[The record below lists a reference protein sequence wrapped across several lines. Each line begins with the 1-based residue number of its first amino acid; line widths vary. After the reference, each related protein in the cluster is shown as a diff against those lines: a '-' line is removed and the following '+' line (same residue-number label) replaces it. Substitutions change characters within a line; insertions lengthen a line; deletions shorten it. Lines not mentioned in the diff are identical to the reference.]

1 VAYLRPPDPK
11 PIKQQKSNLRK
22 EAKID
27 KQKLSEFQQKLVESK
42 KKEKKLNEEIRI
54 AQSAVISKEFLV
66 RQAVQD
72 VKQQLTEHKYR
83 KRTKS
88 MEDRR
93 STISDYPPHENNLHH
108 QHPLNGE
115 DPYQVDIYEEEV
127 PVSIV
132 LNRQLENAELID
144 VCPEFRYFVPEF
156 KHIKLGDEIEKFIIG
171 GDQKPTDDDKSV
183 LLFGP
188 IGAGKTSLVNSMMN
202 FLYDVKK
209 EHDIR
214 LCINHSEKDQPT
226 KGVNVYVFNNT
237 IYPYSITIIDTPG
250 VPDKKGYV
258 KTSNLIKNWFDL
270 ELKTSKHLRIDAVS
284 VVLQHDE
291 GDLGWP
297 LINEL
302 AAVKRLLKDDLR
314 TNVMPVTTKG
324 EVLPQPQALRSLVYA
339 NIPFVSY
346 YKINS
351 SGYME
356 LAPGEKPLHHY
367 ISYKHAAY
375 ELDRYF
381 TDLDELVTPLLA
393 VTHRAQ

>member
-1 VAYLRPPDPK
+1 VAYLRPSDPK

-22 EAKID
+22 EPKID
-27 KQKLSEFQQKLVESK
+27 KKKLSEFQQKLAESK
-42 KKEKKLNEEIRI
+42 KKEKQLNDEIRI

-66 RQAVQD
+66 RQAAQN
-72 VKQQLTEHKYR
+72 VKQQLTEHKDR

-93 STISDYPPHENNLHH
+93 STISDYPPHENNFHH
-108 QHPLNGE
+108 QHPLNEE
-115 DPYQVDIYEEEV
+115 DPHQVDIYEEEV

-132 LNRQLENAELID
+132 LSRQLENAELID

-156 KHIKLGDEIEKFIIG
+156 KHIKLSDEIDKFIIG
-171 GDQKPTDDDKSV
+171 GDQELTDDDKSV

-188 IGAGKTSLVNSMMN
+188 IGSGKTSLVNSMMN

-209 EHDIR
+209 EHDVR
-214 LCINHSEKDQPT
+214 LSINHSTKDQPT

-237 IYPYSITIIDTPG
+237 IYPYSITVIDTPG

-258 KTSNLIKNWFDL
+258 GTSTLIKNWFDL
-270 ELKTSKHLRIDAVS
+270 ELKTSGHLRIDVVS

-291 GDLGWP
+291 GDLEWP

-302 AAVKRLLKDDLR
+302 AAIKRLLKDDLR

-339 NIPFVSY
+339 NIPFMSY
-346 YKINS
+346 YKINN

-356 LAPGEKPLHHY
+356 LTPGEKPLHHY